1 MADASTPTGPA
12 GMPGVEA
19 IVEAMHHGRRRL
31 MIAGVLL
38 IVLGLIAIVVP
49 ALASVATAIFIG
61 WIFVVAAAYQAVD
74 AFSAPHWGRT
84 ALRLL
89 LALLT
94 FAAGFYLLVAPLQG
108 TFTLTVMLV
117 IWFVA
122 TGIARIILGISERG
136 VPGAGWTV
144 LNGVVTLLLGILI
157 AEGLPSTAD
166 WAIGLLVGIDLL
178 FSGMALVAIAQ
189 QLKGVRSGQTAP
201 PLRPAPG

>member
-1 MADASTPTGPA
+1 MAAGSGPSRPA

-19 IVEAMHHGRRRL
+19 IVEALHHGRRKL

-38 IVLGLIAIVVP
+38 IVLGIVAIVIP

-61 WIFVVAAAYQAVD
+61 WILVVAAAYQVVD

-89 LALLT
+89 LALVS

-122 TGIARIILGISERG
+122 TGIARIVLGIAERG

-166 WAIGLLVGIDLL
+166 WAIGLIVGLDLL
-178 FSGMALVAIAQ
+178 FSGMVLVAIAQ
-189 QLKGVRSGQTAP
+189 QLKGVRPGETAP
-201 PLRPAPG
+201 PVRPAPG